1 MPAPENHNMPAAEPL
16 STETLALFEA
26 IQSELG
32 QVQQR
37 IENLLSEPD
46 EQIRQCLSYLN
57 QKPGKMIRPA
67 LVLLGGG
74 CVGAIGPVHIDLA
87 AMMELIH
94 RASLLHDDVIDS
106 ARTRRGQETAN
117 SLWDNTAAVLL
128 GDFLLSR
135 AFYLGS
141 SVRLDQA
148 AEILSRTARD
158 ICCGELR
165 QNFWKGRWDISFE
178 QYYQLIEAKT
188 ASLFQSSCCLG
199 AMAAEAPTQQ
209 VEQLSRYGH
218 HLGMAFQ
225 ITDDLLDMLGTSKA
239 AGKTL
244 GTDLTQ
250 GKLTLPVIHW
260 VQQEPEKKEARMA
273 LLTQGCNPQQ
283 LVDEMT
289 QSGSIEFAFSQVHS
303 HLSQAKETLGEFP
316 ASPARTSLG
325 MLADYV
331 AGRLK

>member
-1 MPAPENHNMPAAEPL
+1 M
-16 STETLALFEA
+16 FEA
-26 IQSELG
+26 IQSELR

-46 EQIRQCLSYLN
+46 EQIRQCLAYLN

-67 LVLLGGG
+67 LVLLTGG
-74 CVGAIGPVHIDLA
+74 CVGAISPVHIDLA

-117 SLWDNTAAVLL
+117 ALWGNTAAVLL

-141 SVRLDQA
+141 SVHLDQA

-158 ICCGELR
+158 ICRGELR
-165 QNFWKGRWDISFE
+165 QNFWKGRWDIPFE

-188 ASLFQSSCCLG
+188 ATLFQSSCCLG
-199 AMAAEAPTQQ
+199 ALAGQASTRQ
-209 VEQLSRYGH
+209 VEKLSRYGH
-218 HLGMAFQ
+218 HLGIAFQ
-225 ITDDLLDMLGTSKA
+225 ITDDLLDILGTSKA

-244 GTDLTQ
+244 GTDLMQ

-260 VQQEPEKKEARMA
+260 VQQDPEKKEMRMA
-273 LLTQGCNPQQ
+273 LLNQGCDPQQ
-283 LVDEMT
+283 LIEEMT
-289 QSGSIEFAFSQVHS
+289 HSGSIDFAFSQVHD
-303 HLSQAKETLGEFP
+303 HLLQAKENLGEIP
-316 ASPARTSLG
+316 VNPARTSLG